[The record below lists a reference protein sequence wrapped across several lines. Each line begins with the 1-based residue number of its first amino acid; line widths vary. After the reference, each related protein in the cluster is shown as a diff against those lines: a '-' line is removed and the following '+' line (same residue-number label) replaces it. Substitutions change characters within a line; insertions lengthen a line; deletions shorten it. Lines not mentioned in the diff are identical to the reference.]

1 MAGPELDTAAVP
13 EEEPINEIDHSV
25 NIEMTSSQSILPP
38 NRFELELEFIQCLAS
53 PAYLHHLATT
63 GVLQE
68 AAFLEFLEY
77 LQYWKKPEY
86 VKYLSYPH
94 CLYFLELL
102 LENSTF
108 RRELGN
114 IPFRDFVHSQQFYS
128 WQHRARRLYGEGLVK
143 EEEEESS
150 AMKMDENIEE
160 GTKSQS

>member
-1 MAGPELDTAAVP
+1 MFSISRCVGSSAVTTLRVFATVTD
-13 EEEPINEIDHSV
+13 NLSL
-25 NIEMTSSQSILPP
+25 TS
-38 NRFELELEFIQCLAS
+38 
-53 PAYLHHLATT
+53 AYLHHLATT

-68 AAFLEFLEY
+68 TAFLEYLKY

-128 WQHRARRLYGEGLVK
+128 WQHRARRLYGEGLAK
-143 EEEEESS
+143 EEEGESS
-150 AMKMDENIEE
+150 AMKIDENIDE
-160 GTKSQS
+160 GTKSQT